1 MTSSLA
7 AILDGSDRSLRATLI
22 RTALVPLEGLHR
34 LGLAL
39 YLLPFQTGLRRRHR
53 LSVPVVSIGNLAS
66 GGTGK
71 TPTTVAVAG
80 LLKELGL
87 RPAVL
92 SRGHGGRH
100 ERERG
105 ALVVSDGGPI
115 PCATPEQAG
124 DEPVLIARALPGV
137 PVVVGRDLRVTG
149 QFVIERF
156 SPDVLVLDDGL
167 QFWQLH
173 RDLDICLLDTR
184 RPFDNG
190 HLIPRGL
197 LREPAFHLRRAGAVV
212 LTRYA
217 RASADQQARTRGWVG
232 RNAPDALLL
241 TGDHAPVR
249 WVDGSGNAEP
259 PEWVHGRTVRVLTG
273 IADGAGFVETVRG
286 LGAMVADAQI
296 HPDHHGF
303 TDDDIRA
310 AANPTVD
317 AVVVTE
323 KDAVKLADRW
333 PGDAPPLWV
342 LRIAMRLDNPNALRE
357 LLWRVCSRPCS
368 GG

>member
-7 AILDGSDRSLRATLI
+7 AILDGSDRSPRATLI
-22 RTALVPLEGLHR
+22 RTALLPLEGLHR
-34 LGLAL
+34 LGLAV
-39 YLLPFQTGLRRRHR
+39 YLLPFQIGLRCRHR

-71 TPTTVAVAG
+71 TPMTVAVAG
-80 LLKELGL
+80 LLRDLGM
-87 RPAVL
+87 RPVVL
-92 SRGHGGRH
+92 SRGHGGSH

-105 ALVVSDGGPI
+105 ALVVSDGGPV

-137 PVVVGRDLRVTG
+137 PVVVGRDRRVTG
-149 QFVIERF
+149 SYAIERF
-156 SPDVLVLDDGL
+156 SPDVLLLDDGL

-217 RASADQQARTRGWVG
+217 RASTVQQSRARGWVG
-232 RNAPDALLL
+232 QNAPDALLL
-241 TGDHAPVR
+241 AGDHAPLG
-249 WVDGSGNAEP
+249 WVDGSGHVEP
-259 PEWVHGRTVRVLTG
+259 AEWVNGKAVRVLTG

-286 LGAMVADAQI
+286 LGAIVADAHI

-310 AANPTVD
+310 AANSTVD

-333 PGDAPPLWV
+333 PENAPPLWV
-342 LRIAMRLDNPNALRE
+342 LRIALRLDNPDSLRD
-357 LLWRVCSRPCS
+357 LLGRACS
-368 GG
+368 GPGSRE